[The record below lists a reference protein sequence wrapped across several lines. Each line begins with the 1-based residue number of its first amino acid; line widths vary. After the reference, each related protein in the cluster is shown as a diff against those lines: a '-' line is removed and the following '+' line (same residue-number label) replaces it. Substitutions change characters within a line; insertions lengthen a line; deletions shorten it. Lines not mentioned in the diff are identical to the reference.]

1 MVNNSE
7 LKDINIA
14 DIQALPTPSEYE
26 QLIPLSENQRSL
38 ISTGRK
44 AIVDI
49 ISGHDNRLM
58 IVVGPCSIH
67 DIKAGREYAS
77 KLKTLSDQI
86 SSRILS

>member
-1 MVNNSE
+1 MANNSD
-7 LKDINIA
+7 LKDTNIA
-14 DIQALPTPSEYE
+14 DIQALPTPAEYE

-38 ISTGRK
+38 IVSGRN

-49 ISGHDNRLM
+49 NSGQDNRLM

-77 KLKTLSDQI
+77 KLKSLSDQI
-86 SSRILS
+86 K